1 MSASVTVALQ
11 IMDFG
16 NARLTEK
23 FPCTTSIWSI
33 LRSFEQN
40 SVNLGVSG
48 INITELAVEKGTG
61 RLFYAM
67 PVVQIVNRELA
78 TFQDLQ
84 KTLQE
89 LGLSAGTV
97 LLRLKMKPSEIP
109 LEEALEMISEFA
121 PAVSSLPAIPGL
133 EKISPPHLTPT
144 GNVSS
149 SRSTETIEGGSSPK
163 EPSQPSEMSTPAIP
177 TSVIEPPQATA
188 SVTADPASNVYQL
201 RPVTVFA
208 PAQGPVPAAAK
219 SFLSFLIYNTAN
231 SC

>member
-1 MSASVTVALQ
+1 M
-11 IMDFG
+11 MDFN

-33 LRSFEQN
+33 LRSFEQK
-40 SVNLGVSG
+40 SVSLGVSG

-61 RLFYAM
+61 RLYYAM

-78 TFQDLQ
+78 SFQDLQ

-97 LLRLKMKPSEIP
+97 LLRLKMKPTDIP
-109 LEEALEMISEFA
+109 LEEALEKIGEFA
-121 PAVSSLPAIPGL
+121 PAGPLPTTPGVG
-133 EKISPPHLTPT
+133 ETVPGASPPPPPHSTPT
-144 GNVSS
+144 GTVGS
-149 SRSTETIEGGSSPK
+149 SRSTEPVEDGDSPK
-163 EPSQPSEMSTPAIP
+163 EPPQPSETP
-177 TSVIEPPQATA
+177 TSAVSTTTIEQPQSATSATA
-188 SVTADPASNVYQL
+188 ESLPNMAQP

-219 SFLSFLIYNTAN
+219 GKLPPLFPNPRQ
-231 SC
+231 